1 MLVLLF
7 IFFFKQKT
15 AYEMRISDWSSDVC
29 SSDLLFDLDSGT
41 RSYLQSFD
49 PNVDD
54 DPYDF
59 RTGFDTPGFI
69 SKGSST
75 ESLKTDWTIGD
86 LGPIH
91 DLHAVLIGGYSKLY
105 INQLNDLDVSPADQI
120 GRASCR
126 ERVCQYV

>member
-1 MLVLLF
+1 MDFMAQRSATHLNF
-7 IFFFKQKT
+7 WP
-15 AYEMRISDWSSDVC
+15 YE
-29 SSDLLFDLDSGT
+29 LFDLDSGT

-91 DLHAVLIGGYSKLY
+91 DLHAVLIGGYSRSEEHTSELQSLMRTSYAVFCLNKKTKIQSTTKL
-105 INQLNDLDVSPADQI
+105 S
-120 GRASCR
+120 
-126 ERVCQYV
+126 

>member
-1 MLVLLF
+1 MDFMAQRSATHLNF
-7 IFFFKQKT
+7 WP
-15 AYEMRISDWSSDVC
+15 YE
-29 SSDLLFDLDSGT
+29 LFDLDSGT

-75 ESLKTDWTIGD
+75 ERSEEHTSELQSLMRIQS
-86 LGPIH
+86 
-91 DLHAVLIGGYSKLY
+91 AVFCLKKQKKL
-105 INQLNDLDVSPADQI
+105 LNKNKQDHH
-120 GRASCR
+120 
-126 ERVCQYV
+126 

>member
-1 MLVLLF
+1 MDFMAQRSATHLNF
-7 IFFFKQKT
+7 WP
-15 AYEMRISDWSSDVC
+15 YE
-29 SSDLLFDLDSGT
+29 LFDLDSGT

-75 ESLKTDWTIGD
+75 ESLKTDWKIGD

-91 DLHAVLIGGYSKLY
+91 ALHAVLLGGYSKLY
-105 INQLNDLDVSPADQI
+105 INQLNELAVSPADLLKPDTN
-120 GRASCR
+120 GT
-126 ERVCQYV
+126 YKHTT